1 MGAGECLAS
10 RCLTLN
16 ACCTHDSVPVFLEM
30 NDLSA
35 INTFVMAIENANI
48 VAVNCQKM
56 VTTSPIM

>member
-10 RCLTLN
+10 RCFTLN
-16 ACCTHDSVPVFLEM
+16 VCCTHDSVPVFLEM

>member
-1 MGAGECLAS
+1 MGAGKCLPGG
-10 RCLTLN
+10 CFIIIV
-16 ACCTHDSVPVFLEM
+16 CCTHDSVPLFLEM

-35 INTFVMAIENANI
+35 INTFVMAIENAKI